1 MPLTSAMAASFV
13 VYPPPSHILR
23 QDIFLAGKGNGIR
36 PQGSGRIGGLGLPGR
51 ASLAPGA
58 TCPKIQLPCLVTGSG
73 RASPGLSLVTH
84 KTNNPCGRKQRS
96 LRCHPASRRL
106 DPASIYHP
114 ASGTRLDPA
123 STQAPSGWMCWVDRL
138 DGWVAGCWIRLESSL
153 QRQRAAPGWQE
164 RSELRGAGSSAPTKA
179 LASRTQRSLR
189 GGEMAGTPLLRLIY
203 RTDTTT

>member
-1 MPLTSAMAASFV
+1 MALTTAMPASFV

-23 QDIFLAGKGNGIR
+23 QDILRARKRDPPRWERTDRRTGTTRPGLAR
-36 PQGSGRIGGLGLPGR
+36 AGRHV
-51 ASLAPGA
+51 S
-58 TCPKIQLPCLVTGSG
+58 KIQLPCLVTGSG
-73 RASPGLSLVTH
+73 RAPPGLSLVTH

-123 STQAPSGWMCWVDRL
+123 STQAPSGWMRWVDRL
-138 DGWVAGCWIRLESSL
+138 DGWVAGCWSRLESSL

-164 RSELRGAGSSAPTKA
+164 RSALRGAGSSAPTQHP
-179 LASRTQRSLR
+179 ASRTQRSLR
-189 GGEMAGTPLLRLIY
+189 GGEMAGTPLLTR
-203 RTDTTT
+203 